1 MKLAWKKTHEN
12 LMGVF
17 ILKIIRDYRGGG
29 GGGRRDDHDDRRDRD
44 RSKYFFVI
52 SDLMSYS
59 TRVELRNSRQTFFT
73 TF

>member
-1 MKLAWKKTHEN
+1 MKLSWKKTHEN

-44 RSKYFFVI
+44 RSPQE
-52 SDLMSYS
+52 
-59 TRVELRNSRQTFFT
+59 RRHRE
-73 TF
+73 